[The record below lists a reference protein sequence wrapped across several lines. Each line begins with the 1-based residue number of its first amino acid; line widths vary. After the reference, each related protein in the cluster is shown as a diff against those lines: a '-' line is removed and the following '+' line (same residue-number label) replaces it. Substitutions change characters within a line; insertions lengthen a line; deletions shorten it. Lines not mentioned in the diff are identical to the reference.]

1 MSNEYRL
8 VAEHFNMGEEE
19 IKELARSGIE
29 TIFGGKEQKERLRR
43 SMWQ

>member
-29 TIFGGKEQKERLRR
+29 AIFGGEEQKERLNKL
-43 SMWQ
+43 MW